1 MFALWSIRY
10 RVQTPSLWSLEL
22 LQRWRRFNMMLLP
35 KLKKRRKC
43 ANHTLMIRQTT
54 KRAEST
60 TDSASKRGLWQVQL
74 FKIKNWS
81 PLPALTHHQK
91 KEPLSPARKI
101 ATASK
106 CNSQARQEDHSSM
119 KSWQR
124 GYNSASC
131 SWDSHSRL
139 LRSSKKQWDWIKT
152 RTVTRVHSILN
163 NRATCPLLD
172 FYRGKTSPE
181 VKWVESPTND
191 RILPTDSA
199 LTMTMTKEALTINLH
214 SMRETN
220 SLTLLQR
227 SSSQEKIWT
236 TSTEFFCLHRRVE
249 IF

>member
-10 RVQTPSLWSLEL
+10 RVQSPNLRSLEL
-22 LQRWRRFNMMLLP
+22 LQRWRRINMMLSP
-35 KLKKRRKC
+35 CMKKRRKC
-43 ANHTLMIRQTT
+43 ANHTPMIRQTT

-60 TDSASKRGLWQVQL
+60 TDSASKRGLWPIQL

-81 PLPALTHHQK
+81 PLPTLTHHQK

-106 CNSQARQEDHSSM
+106 CNSQARQEDHLSM

-124 GYNSASC
+124 ENNSASC
-131 SWDSHSRL
+131 SWDFHSRL
-139 LRSSKKQWDWIKT
+139 QRNSKKQWDRIKT

-181 VKWVESPTND
+181 VKWVESPING
-191 RILPTDSA
+191 RIRPTDSA
-199 LTMTMTKEALTINLH
+199 LTMTMTKEAPTINLH
-214 SMRETN
+214 SMRRIN
-220 SLTLLQR
+220 NLTLLQR
-227 SSSQEKIWT
+227 SLSQEKIWT

-249 IF
+249 IS